1 MRRRHALLVFLGFFV
16 FELSLSSAQIRP
28 NNLDVQPGPSRNSSG
43 SGEMKS
49 ERFFH
54 SVLENERVR
63 VLRIEVP
70 PMQSTTPGYRRHDY
84 VVLSLGKSN
93 FEIAG
98 AGMRFPMQMEDGE
111 MQVLKGGSSHRIT
124 NLADTA
130 LRLIELE
137 VAQEIHPERPLC
149 GLGGRAC
156 SDFRFGKSETGM
168 YTQSTLFETDTV
180 KLARVELGP
189 MSLLPEHR
197 HDRCHVLIALSNAAL
212 LDENTNQD
220 RELHLKAGDAAW
232 YSQALAHSLKNLQ
245 VQEVQLIT
253 LEFK

>member
-1 MRRRHALLVFLGFFV
+1 MRRRAALLVFLGFFV
-16 FELSLSSAQIRP
+16 FELSASFAQIRQ
-28 NNLDVQPGPSRNSSG
+28 NNLDVQHVPSRSSV

-49 ERFFH
+49 DRFFH

-70 PMQSTTPGYRRHDY
+70 PMQSTPSGYRRHDY

-98 AGMRFPMQMEDGE
+98 AGMRFPLQMEDGE
-111 MQVLKGGSSHRIT
+111 MQVLKGGGSHRIT
-124 NLADTA
+124 NLADTP

-137 VAQEIHPERPLC
+137 VAQEIHPEHPVC

-156 SDFRFGKSETGM
+156 RDGRFGKTETGT

-180 KLARVELGP
+180 KLTRVELGP
-189 MSLLPEHR
+189 TSLLPEHR

-212 LDENTNQD
+212 RDENINQD
-220 RELHLKAGDAAW
+220 RELYLKAGDAAW
-232 YSQALAHSLKNLQ
+232 YSQAVAHSLKNLQ
-245 VQEVQLIT
+245 SQEVQLIT